1 MGGGGGHAAAFPL
14 GFVPFALHG
23 RKQVGEKIIL
33 STRRISTAL
42 RIQVNARIARLPP
55 NPADGCRFYFFFFF
69 FFLNGNCFLEKMLEH
84 VMYRGHFGFNGADA
98 YLVDVS

>member
-1 MGGGGGHAAAFPL
+1 MSGYGHVTCVPQMDELLVKYSQWEGGGGHAAAFPL
-14 GFVPFALHG
+14 GFIPFALHG

-69 FFLNGNCFLEKMLEH
+69 FF
-84 VMYRGHFGFNGADA
+84 
-98 YLVDVS
+98 